1 MSISEGTSWSVAQ
14 TSQRDGPDTLGVFY
28 EVDVHFKELTD
39 DLDIRRCMARQGSS
53 PKSSRVGK
61 RDRDQELVRKVA
73 ADRHPRR
80 DIGTRLLRYFGR
92 DRLGAHGHLSEP
104 G

>member
-1 MSISEGTSWSVAQ
+1 MDKNEAVEVHGAAAMSISEGTSWSVAQ

-61 RDRDQELVRKVA
+61 RDSGSGVGPQ
-73 ADRHPRR
+73 
-80 DIGTRLLRYFGR
+80 GSG
-92 DRLGAHGHLSEP
+92 
-104 G
+104 